1 MKIVACWASLGLM
14 VSSVWAQPLAD
25 WPQWQRDAARTG
37 RTAASV
43 APPFRARWFWLGPQL
58 TLRNYASNPAWPDDL
73 ESREDYSFPVPSP
86 YTVTIAK
93 GVEPVVAEGRV
104 FVGTQEG
111 GVYGI
116 ALDDGATLW
125 AYDMG
130 DPVIATACADA
141 SQVLF
146 ADVYGDIVALDAATG
161 QPRWSYTAD
170 RTIVTAP
177 LLLKDQDRVF
187 LASHGGTVYCF
198 KWSTGEL
205 LWKVLLPTPVQ
216 GQMAATES
224 RLFVPAENL
233 KVYALSTQSGEV
245 LAEKQVVGQSFRLTH
260 PVVFAGKL
268 WVTTCQIPMVGS
280 EFVFDDV
287 LAAAQT
293 LEEEENLTRAFLRGQ
308 GGFLYAS
315 PDWQH
320 LFALDTATLDTA
332 YLIANG
338 PIEGVGYPLAGVG
351 ITHNDL
357 VVTWFRTRFP
367 TLTHDRPAYG
377 TDYSI
382 DIAAIDPQTGQRIR
396 IDNGAFSDMFPG
408 PETDNLYIFTSGG
421 EYLWFRQYFR
431 GTQVI
436 HLPTSEHTLAMVT
449 VRERD
454 GGTFYADV
462 VPYDNEADE
471 PSYAQTPLEGKA
483 AAVIVSNM
491 VLLSEVGGILAIE
504 HRND

>member
-1 MKIVACWASLGLM
+1 MKSTCFTLYLLFVVEALT
-14 VSSVWAQPLAD
+14 AQPLGD

-43 APPFRARWFWLGPQL
+43 APPFRARWFWLGPEL

-73 ESREDYSFPVPSP
+73 ETRGGHSFPVPSP

-93 GVEPVVAEGRV
+93 GVEPVVAAGRV

-116 ALDDGATLW
+116 ALDDGSTLW
-125 AYDMG
+125 SYDMG
-130 DPVIATACADA
+130 DPVISTACADA
-141 SQVLF
+141 QQVLF

-161 QPRWSYTAD
+161 QVRWSFTAD

-177 LLLKDQDRVF
+177 LLLAEQDRVF

-198 KWSTGEL
+198 EWTTGEL
-205 LWKVLLPTPVQ
+205 LWKVQLPAPVQ
-216 GQMAATES
+216 GQLAATDT
-224 RLFVPAENL
+224 RLFVPAEDL
-233 KVYALSTQSGEV
+233 VVYTLRVSDGGL
-245 LAEKQVVGQSFRLTH
+245 LAQKQMVGQSFRLTH

-280 EFVFDDV
+280 EYVFDDV
-287 LAAAQT
+287 LAAAST
-293 LEEEENLTRAFLRGQ
+293 LEEEEALTRAFLRGQ
-308 GGFLYAS
+308 GGFNYAS

-320 LFALDTATLDTA
+320 LFALDTATLDTT
-332 YLIANG
+332 YLIPNG
-338 PIEGVGYPLAGVG
+338 PVEGVGYPLAGVG

-357 VVTWFRTRFP
+357 VVTWFRTRFS
-367 TLTHDRPAYG
+367 TLTHDNPAFG
-377 TDYSI
+377 SDYPI
-382 DIAAIDPQTGQRIR
+382 DIAAIDPQTGNRIR
-396 IDNGAFSDMFPG
+396 IDNGKFSNMFPG

-421 EYLWFRQYFR
+421 EYLWLRQYFR

-436 HLPTSEHTLAMVT
+436 HLPTSNHTLAMVT

-454 GGTFYADV
+454 GGGFWADV
-462 VPYDNEADE
+462 VPYQNEEDE
-471 PSYAQTPLEGKA
+471 PEFAQRPLEGKA
-483 AAVIVSNM
+483 AAVIVSGM
-491 VLLSEVGGILAIE
+491 VLLSEVGGIMAIE
-504 HRND
+504 HKD